1 MVGKFSISTEEAVK
15 LIVDG
20 LKRAGISLP
29 KIRPE
34 NVVFVFK
41 DSVPEFE
48 PIVSR
53 VELIF
58 DTKETE
64 R

>member
-1 MVGKFSISTEEAVK
+1 MIGKFSISTEEAVK

-29 KIRPE
+29 KIKPE
-34 NVVFVFK
+34 NVIFVF
-41 DSVPEFE
+41 DNSITEFE